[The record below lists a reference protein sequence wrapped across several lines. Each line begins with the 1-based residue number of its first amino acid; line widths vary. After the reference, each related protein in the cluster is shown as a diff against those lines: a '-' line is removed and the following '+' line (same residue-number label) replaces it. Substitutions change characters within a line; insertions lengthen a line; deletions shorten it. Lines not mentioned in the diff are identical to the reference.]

1 MSNLIGTRSPIEITG
16 YDATFYEIRDSFIK
30 AAEFAGIK
38 MNSSDIVI
46 NFISQSDHRPPALLP
61 KGNLAVYVFMF
72 GRRCLK
78 VGKAGSKSSAR
89 FCSQHYGVKARSTL
103 AKSIIQHQRK
113 LSASGIDEHTVKKW
127 ICENTYRV
135 NFIVPMNTGPLI
147 LSLLEAF
154 VQCCLKPEFEGFS
167 GQQIENNLFFTRDWF

>member
-1 MSNLIGTRSPIEITG
+1 MSDSICTRSPIEITG

-30 AAEFAGIK
+30 AAEFVGIK
-38 MNSSDIVI
+38 MNRNDIVI
-46 NFISQSDHRPPALLP
+46 NFISQSDHRPPAFLP

-72 GRRCLK
+72 GKRCLK
-78 VGKAGSKSSAR
+78 VGKAGSKSTAR

-103 AKSIIQHQRK
+103 AKSIIKHQRK
-113 LSASGIDEHTVKKW
+113 LSVSGIDEHNVKKW

-135 NFIVPMNTGPLI
+135 NYILPINAGPLI
-147 LSLLEAF
+147 LSLFEAF

-167 GQQIENNLFFTRDWF
+167 SQKIESNVFFTRDWF